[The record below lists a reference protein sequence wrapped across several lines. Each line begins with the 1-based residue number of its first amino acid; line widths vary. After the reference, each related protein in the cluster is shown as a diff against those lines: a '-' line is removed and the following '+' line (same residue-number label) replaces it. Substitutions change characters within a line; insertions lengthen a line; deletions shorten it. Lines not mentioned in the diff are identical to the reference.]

1 MIKLLALLTLLLG
14 ALCHAESNDTEHQIP
29 PANTIEIDPVSYL
42 GLQGSGPD
50 YSVADVWRTH
60 AHLPNYEAV
69 RAAALD
75 TFQGL
80 PETFEDAYRNP
91 CWIESDPMQPTGAT
105 TRTRAPLAT
114 AQQTALRNGTTAIL
128 SPTAQTARFLS
139 AVSSGRRTR
148 RAVSQAAG
156 GASGTGTLRCLPY
169 FQILGVSKCG
179 TTDLYQ
185 RLSRHLD
192 MIDCGYKGPHFW
204 DESTY
209 PDLRKKDP
217 ARAGKYDGSFGAYV
231 RIFDKAA
238 AHIQRHPT
246 AITGEASSNTFT
258 AVYSHLRG
266 RTTAKRVD
274 ATLADYLAEATP
286 WARFIVLFRDP
297 VTRYYSAYHYYRN
310 RMQGA
315 GTVQEFHVKV
325 LADIASWN
333 SCLERFDMRHCLKVY
348 EPQQLVKGLYAE
360 FMEPWLACFSS
371 NRFLF
376 LRNEDY
382 QTAPKPHLQTVMSFL
397 GLRDLSLVEWSAVIG
412 KARANTQSGRYSKM
426 LPESLTALQAF
437 YRPYNQKLSD
447 AMGGDPRWLWGY

>member
-1 MIKLLALLTLLLG
+1 M
-14 ALCHAESNDTEHQIP
+14 
-29 PANTIEIDPVSYL
+29 
-42 GLQGSGPD
+42 
-50 YSVADVWRTH
+50 ADVWRTH

-192 MIDCGYKGPHFW
+192 MIDCGYKVC
-204 DESTY
+204 
-209 PDLRKKDP
+209 
-217 ARAGKYDGSFGAYV
+217 GSRWGW
-231 RIFDKAA
+231 
-238 AHIQRHPT
+238 
-246 AITGEASSNTFT
+246 EASGHGSGVPGLANHACDVNVTGSR
-258 AVYSHLRG
+258 APGVAQRRSPMMCQPR
-266 RTTAKRVD
+266 D
-274 ATLADYLAEATP
+274 TL
-286 WARFIVLFRDP
+286 
-297 VTRYYSAYHYYRN
+297 
-310 RMQGA
+310 
-315 GTVQEFHVKV
+315 
-325 LADIASWN
+325 
-333 SCLERFDMRHCLKVY
+333 DML
-348 EPQQLVKGLYAE
+348 L
-360 FMEPWLACFSS
+360 
-371 NRFLF
+371 
-376 LRNEDY
+376 
-382 QTAPKPHLQTVMSFL
+382 
-397 GLRDLSLVEWSAVIG
+397 
-412 KARANTQSGRYSKM
+412 
-426 LPESLTALQAF
+426 
-437 YRPYNQKLSD
+437 
-447 AMGGDPRWLWGY
+447 